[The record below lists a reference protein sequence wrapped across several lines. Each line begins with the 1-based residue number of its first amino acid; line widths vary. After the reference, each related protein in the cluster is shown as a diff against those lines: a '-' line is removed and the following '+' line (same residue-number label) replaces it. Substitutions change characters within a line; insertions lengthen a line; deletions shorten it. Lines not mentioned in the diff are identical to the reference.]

1 MLGVQEHQ
9 QGCHSQEMKQIEGTS
24 EKKSPVSSPLEK
36 CSFVCH
42 LFLFPIGLTFFL
54 WLTIPREVVESSMGV
69 NYYPNRDYALH
80 IPVTALFLFLATPL
94 LYAALNSFTV
104 PKLNSIDSVEDVYT
118 KSSSKSQI
126 LSRKIPFPE

>member
-1 MLGVQEHQ
+1 MLFRFFIEFVSHSIVFSEQ
-9 QGCHSQEMKQIEGTS
+9 QIDQ
-24 EKKSPVSSPLEK
+24 
-36 CSFVCH
+36 F
-42 LFLFPIGLTFFL
+42 
-54 WLTIPREVVESSMGV
+54 RGV